1 LYKNVSV
8 DRFNNLQRLK
18 LIMAAL
24 RSIENIIRHYLDQIT
39 DLEQQIEA
47 LKDDKLALQNKCIE
61 LNRTMED
68 LVKEA
73 ANTV

>member
-1 LYKNVSV
+1 MYKNVSV